1 MFAPLCKEKR
11 SNEITTTL
19 SAFVDTWL
27 EKSQRELATLG
38 DKRLLADGQRLV
50 DGQRICCTGA

>member
-11 SNEITTTL
+11 SNEITTL
-19 SAFVDTWL
+19 SVFVDTWL

-38 DKRLLADGQRLV
+38 DKRPLADGQRLV
-50 DGQRICCTGA
+50 DGQRICCTSA